1 MNFLTKEPI
10 NKGWSNDKKYCIT
23 DKNGTQYLLR
33 VSDLAEHDKK
43 QSEFNI
49 RLKFPTTIKKEFMY
63 LKIHKK
69 PKNGFAI
76 HQYWKMRSLLHK

>member
-43 QSEFNI
+43 QTEFNPVFI
-49 RLKFPTTIKKEFMY
+49 VSELRGRFLPP
-63 LKIHKK
+63 L
-69 PKNGFAI
+69 
-76 HQYWKMRSLLHK
+76 

>member
-43 QSEFNI
+43 QSEFNMI
-49 RLKFPTTIKKEFMY
+49 KQVSALGVPMCQPIKRLQ
-63 LKIHKK
+63 L
-69 PKNGFAI
+69 FAERPLDKSHLI
-76 HQYWKMRSLLHK
+76 I

>member
-43 QSEFNI
+43 QSEFNM
-49 RLKFPTTIKKEFMY
+49 IKQVSA
-63 LKIHKK
+63 
-69 PKNGFAI
+69 GRRRQRTQCSRQSRA
-76 HQYWKMRSLLHK
+76 S